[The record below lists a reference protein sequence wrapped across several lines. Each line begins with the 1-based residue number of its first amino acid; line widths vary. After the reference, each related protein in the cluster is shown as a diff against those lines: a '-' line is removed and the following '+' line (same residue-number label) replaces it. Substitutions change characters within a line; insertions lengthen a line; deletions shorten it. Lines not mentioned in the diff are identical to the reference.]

1 MHAALI
7 WIQTLRVAPNNCSYT
22 YSKYVGDQDP
32 PTSTTI
38 SISHG
43 TNATAD
49 NYNCEYKQQDAS
61 VLASTDPNAV
71 LLNHKGNMKLSCSL
85 GKVSQNSYC
94 PLSDQATGSES
105 PRQQVLTID
114 LVDTSY
120 KTIRSYAR
128 YYKGDDYGWGQS
140 KDVTYQ
146 GGWCQFANRWDVPT
160 CHLYTWCRVCA
171 NNDWWGVDPARG
183 EWKKIDW
190 VLLYCPNSKFNGTTH
205 NYGLCDY

>member
-1 MHAALI
+1 
-7 WIQTLRVAPNNCSYT
+7 
-22 YSKYVGDQDP
+22 
-32 PTSTTI
+32 
-38 SISHG
+38 
-43 TNATAD
+43 
-49 NYNCEYKQQDAS
+49 
-61 VLASTDPNAV
+61 
-71 LLNHKGNMKLSCSL
+71 MKLSCSL